1 MESYLYLSCYDSA
14 CLQVSSMVEHLL
26 RMCFLFI
33 SSFNFFLQTAVL
45 FSIVAAPFYIPT
57 RKQCVRVMISHHP
70 CQYLLFSDLC
80 LFYNSHPM
88 GVKWY
93 LVVVLVWIPLMANER
108 FTFLSCKLD
117 HTLKN
122 NTGCYISCQSVCSGH
137 TQNTF
142 PTTEES
148 FSAVK
153 DY

>member
-1 MESYLYLSCYDSA
+1 MYLSCYDSA

-93 LVVVLVWIPLMANER
+93 LVVVLICISLMISDIEPLSLELLVICISSYIFFEEMSIQVICP
-108 FTFLSCKLD
+108 FLD
-117 HTLKN
+117 
-122 NTGCYISCQSVCSGH
+122 
-137 TQNTF
+137 
-142 PTTEES
+142 
-148 FSAVK
+148 
-153 DY
+153 